1 MRSHLTARHVGR
13 RFVPCGPVIGW
24 CLFSQCG
31 LLSQLTEMLA
41 AMSGA
46 GAGRPLRRLTL
57 LGPET
62 RRHAGQSRQAE
73 TVAGEEAT
81 LALVNVGMNNK
92 AADLQMDQSFQSLH
106 WSMPDFDP
114 TIRAQC

>member
-62 RRHAGQSRQAE
+62 RRHAGPESPGRDSS
-73 TVAGEEAT
+73 GRGG
-81 LALVNVGMNNK
+81 NFSIG
-92 AADLQMDQSFQSLH
+92 
-106 WSMPDFDP
+106 
-114 TIRAQC
+114 